1 MFIGCTKK
9 LQDEMKIKAQEAE
22 DTNDLYSWSA
32 HLIIVNR
39 KKILVVV
46 NDSNRFGF
54 VISGLKAKDFK
65 ILDKLILN
73 GIRKC
78 LKNEWIK
85 EEIIEQYLNETG
97 AICFSKTKGSKYVS
111 RLNKACEVVKFFP
124 ELIDLQSSYQ
134 FSITNIMNSD
144 LVKIDK
150 QDYEHPYELFLRD
163 FKKAYGESIIKCKA
177 VNLLIKLDVGVY
189 IAQRKVITPVDTTFK
204 QLHEIIQSVFE
215 WKNCHSHDFN
225 VFDKRGKCILNVIT
239 NLDDVLE
246 LRQDC
251 ETAVESEVFVSDYI
265 KGEFKIIYCYDFG
278 DNWQHEITMQQVSID
293 YDKNYPVCL
302 EGVGNAPPEDI
313 GGVPGYEE
321 FFKVISDPTHP
332 AYAEAKDFAIEKSY
346 KKFDIDLVNREL
358 RYSFKK

>member
-1 MFIGCTKK
+1 MLIGCTKK
-9 LQDEMKIKAQEAE
+9 LQDEMKIKAEKAE
-22 DTNDLYSWSA
+22 DTNDLYSWSGN
-32 HLIIVNR
+32 LITVNE
-39 KKILVVV
+39 KKVLVVV

-54 VISGLKAKDFK
+54 VLSGLKAKDFK
-65 ILDKLILN
+65 ILDKLILD

-78 LKNEWIK
+78 LQNEKIK

-150 QDYEHPYELFLRD
+150 GDYEHPYELFLRD

-177 VNLLIKLDVGVY
+177 VNLLIKLDLGVY
-189 IAQRKVITPVDTTFK
+189 TAQRKVITPIDSSFK
-204 QLHEIIQSVFE
+204 QLHAIIQNIFE
-215 WKNCHSHDFN
+215 WKNCHLHNFY
-225 VFDKRGKCILNVIT
+225 VFDKRGKCVLNVIRS
-239 NLDDVLE
+239 LDDVLE
-246 LRQDC
+246 LREDC
-251 ETAVESEVFVSDYI
+251 ETAVESEVFVSEYI

-278 DNWQHEITMQQVSID
+278 DNWQHEITMQQVSND

-302 EGVGNAPPEDI
+302 DGVGDAPPEDI

-321 FFKVISDPTHP
+321 FFKVISDPKHP
-332 AYAEAKDFAIEKSY
+332 ANDEAKNFASEKSY
-346 KKFDIDLVNREL
+346 KKFDIDLVNRRL
-358 RYSFKK
+358 SYFFKR